1 MGFLTYV
8 YGGVT
13 STPAGAQVSVFDQPE
28 LFGGDLEPYKGNVI
42 LVVNTAS
49 QCGFAGQYDGLEGLY
64 QKYSAQGLVVVGAP
78 SNDFL
83 RQEPGSDAEIQSV
96 CRLNHGVTFPLLR
109 KASVK
114 GIHKQPLFEFLTEH
128 GPQDLRGSVT
138 WNFEKFLLDRDG
150 HLIGRWR
157 SYVAPQS
164 RAIVN
169 ALERALGEKRRG

>member
-1 MGFLTYV
+1 MGFLTHI

-13 STPAGAQVSVFDQPE
+13 STPAPSQVSVFDRPE
-28 LFGGDLEPYKGNVI
+28 LFGIELEPYKGNVI

-49 QCGFAGQYDGLEGLY
+49 QCGFAGQYDALENLHK
-64 QKYSAQGLVVVGAP
+64 KYAAQGLVVVGFP

-83 RQEPGSDAEIQSV
+83 GQEPGSDAEIQSV
-96 CRLNHGVTFPLLR
+96 CRINHGVSFPLLP

-128 GPQDLRGSVT
+128 GPADLRGSVK
-138 WNFEKFLLDRDG
+138 WNFEKFLLDREG

-157 SYVAPQS
+157 SYVSPQS
-164 RAIVN
+164 RAILN
-169 ALERALGEKRRG
+169 ALEKALEGKV

>member
-1 MGFLTYV
+1 MGLMTHI

-13 STPAGAQVSVFDQPE
+13 STPSPSQVSVFDRSE
-28 LFGGDLEPYKGNVI
+28 LFGTELEPYKGKVI

-49 QCGFAGQYDGLEGLY
+49 QCGFAGQYDALENLY
-64 QKYSAQGLVVVGAP
+64 KKYGTQGLVVLGFP

-83 RQEPGSDAEIQSV
+83 GQEPGSDVEIQSV
-96 CRLNHGVTFPLLR
+96 CRINHGVTFPLLP

-128 GPQDLRGSVT
+128 GPQDLRGSVK
-138 WNFEKFLLDRDG
+138 WNFEKFLIDRKG

-157 SYVAPQS
+157 SYVSPQS
-164 RAIVN
+164 RSIVN
-169 ALERALGEKRRG
+169 ALEKALAAKT